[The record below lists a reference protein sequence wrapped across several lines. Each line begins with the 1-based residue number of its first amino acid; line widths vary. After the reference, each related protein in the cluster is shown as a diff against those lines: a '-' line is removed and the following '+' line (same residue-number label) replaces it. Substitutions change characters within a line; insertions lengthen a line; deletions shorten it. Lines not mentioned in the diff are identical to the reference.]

1 MPELRRH
8 GIFPEGIVRLR
19 DAVFCREHDLP
30 VTTEHAA
37 LVGHPDYA
45 AYVRQVDDPDLRL
58 VLPRFKAWTA
68 VETPKGVLLFSQSE
82 QGERRF
88 RDFMQ
93 YASDR
98 FYDPAFTVDELRI
111 YDLPKF
117 DPSLKRL
124 VNKLPMLGHTDYL
137 ADRPDEPWPATVMA
151 EPAVLGNA
159 AIRTRL
165 DMAPTWHNY
174 HRLTDPNGDFR
185 LKVSQPN
192 GDIANLLFVQVRGCL
207 PDGFADFYPFGTG
220 LREVFRPIEKAL
232 GDAPTRE
239 ETEAMQR
246 DARSTATFLLNTRY
260 PKRRQSTE
268 PVERAITS
276 LRIPAMRP
284 PVHEPGLKL

>member
-30 VTTEHAA
+30 VTTEHAV
-37 LVGHPDYA
+37 LVGHSAYA
-45 AYVRQVDDPDLRL
+45 AYMRQVDDPDLQL

-68 VETPKGVLLFSQSE
+68 VETPKGILLFSQTE

-88 RDFMQ
+88 RNFMQ
-93 YASDR
+93 YVADH
-98 FYDPAFTVDELRI
+98 FYNTAFAVDELRI
-111 YDLPKF
+111 YDLPHF

-124 VNKLPMLGHTDYL
+124 VNKLPMLGPTDYL
-137 ADRPDEPWPATVMA
+137 ADRPDEQWPVRVMA
-151 EPAVLGNA
+151 ETTVLGNA

-165 DMAPTWHNY
+165 DMAPTWQNY
-174 HRLTDPNGDFR
+174 HRLTDPNGDFKLHAR
-185 LKVSQPN
+185 QPN
-192 GDIANLLFVQVRGCL
+192 GEIANLLFVQERGCL

-239 ETEAMQR
+239 EAAALQR
-246 DARSTATFLLNTRY
+246 DARRTATFLLNTRY
-260 PKRRQSTE
+260 PQRRE
-268 PVERAITS
+268 IPEAVERVTTT
-276 LRIPAMRP
+276 LRVPPLPP
-284 PVHEPGLKL
+284 PVQAPGLKL